1 MDRLRINAKRVGVV
15 VQMRWAYEEGIEYD
29 KSAPDEQLCGF
40 LELPWHV
47 FKEVIEKLYVGRIPP
62 TRRHREGLDGEH
74 IFLIHSPYPLQQ

>member
-62 TRRHREGLDGEH
+62 HREGLDGEH